1 MAHGVSGV
9 AHVLHCPL
17 LTKIASRLKE
27 AGENGRVW
35 AVLPLML
42 LPPAIDPGPAV

>member
-1 MAHGVSGV
+1 MVCRASLMYST
-9 AHVLHCPL
+9 VLFF
-17 LTKIASRLKE
+17 LKNRQPPEE
-27 AGENGRVW
+27 AGENGRVS